1 MGKPA
6 GCPGL
11 IEGALLL
18 LTRKEVII
26 LRQLIM
32 KEKKQ
37 SGEKRYIVTYVDSK
51 TDAGTASQILSVSAD
66 NVVNGVTMMA
76 TEAEIT
82 GSDILHFDGIGSTLL
97 TCSEQRAEEL
107 KGDNRVLAV
116 EEDVEV
122 YPLETTEDYQQEI
135 DTLHEQDPYFQLAQE
150 YYKQGFEQ
158 GKAES
163 QKGLIEKLQKLLS
176 GQHLENGNGNG
187 HSRIANPATAFQSRT
202 DYPFP
207 TPTFNPLLQPVQP
220 RFPLPQ
226 PIPWNINMVKAPA
239 AWARGLRGK
248 GIKVAVIDTG
258 IAAHADLNISG
269 GACFVPGIVSYNDD
283 IGHGTHCAGI
293 IAARNNFIG
302 VIGVAPEASLY
313 ALKVFKKEANG
324 NVVGYTSWILAAM
337 AWALQNHMKVV
348 SMSLGAETGP
358 VLAYKNAIQALT
370 NGGVSVVCAAGNSG
384 LKPFHYVNAP
394 ANSHPVAI
402 AVGAID
408 INKVIAPWSS
418 RGVNGVGWNPVT
430 LVAPG
435 VTIKSTYPFPAS
447 SYTNMSGTSMAC
459 PHVAGGVALIR
470 QKFPMFTPA
479 QVKSKLIISS
489 SDLGVPGF
497 DPTYGAGLL
506 NCDKATL

>member
-1 MGKPA
+1 
-6 GCPGL
+6 
-11 IEGALLL
+11 
-18 LTRKEVII
+18 
-26 LRQLIM
+26 M

-66 NVVNGVTMMA
+66 NVVNGVAIMT

-82 GSDILHFDGIGSTLL
+82 GADILHFDGIGSTLL

-107 KGDNRVLAV
+107 KNDNRVLAV

-122 YPLETTEDYQQEI
+122 YPLETMEDYQQEV
-135 DTLHEQDPYFQLAQE
+135 DTLQLHEQDPYFQLAQE

-163 QKGLIEKLQKLLS
+163 HRGLFEQFQKFLQ
-176 GQHLENGNGNG
+176 GQMTGTGNGNGNGNG
-187 HSRIANPATAFQSRT
+187 HSRISNTATAFQQQP

-220 RFPLPQ
+220 QFPLPQ

-258 IAAHADLNISG
+258 IAAHADLSVMG

-302 VIGVAPEASLY
+302 VVGVAPEASLY

-324 NVVGYTSWILAAM
+324 NTVGYTSWILAAM
-337 AWALQNHMKVV
+337 AWTIQHGMKVV
-348 SMSLGAETGP
+348 SMSLGATTGP
-358 VLAYKNAIQALT
+358 QLAYKNAIQACT
-370 NGGVSVVCAAGNSG
+370 NAGISVVCAAGNSG
-384 LKPFHYVNAP
+384 QTGFPWVNAP
-394 ANSHPVAI
+394 ANSHPLAI

-408 INKVIAPWSS
+408 IHKLIAPWSS
-418 RGVNGVGWNPVT
+418 RGINGVGWNPVT

-435 VTIKSTYPFPAS
+435 VSIKSTYPFPAS
-447 SYTNMSGTSMAC
+447 SYTIMSGTSMAC

-479 QVKSKLIISS
+479 QVKSKLLITS
-489 SDLGVPGF
+489 SDLGVPGN